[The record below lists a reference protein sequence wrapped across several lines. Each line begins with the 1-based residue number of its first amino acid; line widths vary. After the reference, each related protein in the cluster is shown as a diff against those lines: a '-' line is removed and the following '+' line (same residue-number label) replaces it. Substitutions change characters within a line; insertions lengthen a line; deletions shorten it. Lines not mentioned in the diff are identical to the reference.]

1 MPKIKTSKV
10 ILAVICVAIVA
21 ALAWTFFKPK
31 QQQPQYITET
41 VSRGDLENTVLATG
55 TLDATRLI
63 SVGAQVSGQV
73 KKMYVQLGD
82 EVKQGQLIAQ
92 IDSTTQQNSL
102 KTADAN
108 IKNLEAQRL
117 QQQANLNEK
126 QLEYR
131 RQQQMYAQDATA
143 KAELES
149 AEAAFKTAQAQVKA
163 LDAQIESA
171 KVTRS
176 TAQTNIG
183 YTQIVAPTDGTV
195 VAIVT
200 EEGQTVNA
208 NQSAPTIVKIA
219 KLQNMTIKAQV
230 SEADIM
236 KVEKGQQ
243 VYFTTLGDD
252 KKRYATLRQIEPAPD
267 SIASESSNAS
277 SSSSSTSSSA
287 IYYNALFDV
296 PNEDGKLRIDMTAQV
311 YIVLDSVKNA
321 LLVPSS
327 ALSSRPAGAQ
337 NRSGHRP
344 SAGSSAPAAE
354 QKTER
359 DKNAPRLQRLNLNA
373 EQKQAIESG
382 KASLS
387 VVRVLQ
393 QDGSAQPKQV
403 LIGINNRV
411 NAQVLAGLNQG
422 DQVII
427 ADSSDT
433 SAASANS
440 GNRRRGPMGM

>member
-1 MPKIKTSKV
+1 MPKIKASKM
-10 ILAVICVAIVA
+10 IIAVVCVAIIA
-21 ALAWTFFKPK
+21 ALAWTFLKPK

-92 IDSTTQQNSL
+92 IDSTTQENSL

-117 QQQANLNEK
+117 QQKANLNEK

-131 RQQQMYAQDATA
+131 RQQQMYAQDATS

-149 AEAAFKTAQAQVKA
+149 AEAAYKTAQAQIKA

-183 YTQIVAPTDGTV
+183 YTRIVAPTDGTV
-195 VAIVT
+195 IAIVT

-267 SIASESSNAS
+267 SISSESSNSS

-327 ALSSRPAGAQ
+327 AGAQ
-337 NRSGHRP
+337 NRTARTQT
-344 SAGSSAPAAE
+344 AGASTPNAE
-354 QKTER
+354 HKQR
-359 DKNAPRLQRLNLNA
+359 DKDKNTPSFERLNLNT
-373 EQKQAIESG
+373 EQKQAVAEG

-387 VVRVLQ
+387 VVRILQ
-393 QDGSAQPKQV
+393 ADGSAQPKQV

-411 NAQVLAGLNQG
+411 NAQVLAGLKQG

-427 ADSSDT
+427 ADSADT

>member
-1 MPKIKTSKV
+1 MIIFYSLTPMPKIKFFR
-10 ILAVICVAIVA
+10 IIIALLCIALLAY
-21 ALAWTFFKPK
+21 LAWSYFKPK
-31 QQQPQYITET
+31 QEQPQYITESVT
-41 VSRGDLENTVLATG
+41 RGDL
-55 TLDATRLI
+55 
-63 SVGAQVSGQV
+63 
-73 KKMYVQLGD
+73 D

-92 IDSTTQQNSL
+92 IDSTTQENSF
-102 KTADAN
+102 KTAEAN

-117 QQQANLNEK
+117 QQEANLNEA
-126 QLEYR
+126 QLAYK
-131 RQQQMYAQDATA
+131 RQQQMFAQDATS

-149 AEAAFKTAQAQVKA
+149 AEASFKTAQAQIKA
-163 LDAQIESA
+163 INAQIESA
-171 KVTRS
+171 KVTKS

-183 YTQIVAPTDGTV
+183 YTRIVAPTDGTV

-252 KKRYATLRQIEPAPD
+252 SKRYATLRQIEPAPD
-267 SIASESSNAS
+267 SISSESSTS
-277 SSSSSTSSSA
+277 TSSSSSTA

-296 PNEDGKLRIDMTAQV
+296 PNNDGKLRIDMTAQV
-311 YIVLDSVKNA
+311 YIVLDSAQNA
-321 LLVPSS
+321 LLLP
-327 ALSSRPAGAQ
+327 L
-337 NRSGHRP
+337 
-344 SAGSSAPAAE
+344 E
-354 QKTER
+354 
-359 DKNAPRLQRLNLNA
+359 RLNLTA
-373 EQKQAIESG
+373 AQQQLIKDG
-382 KASLS
+382 KANLS

-393 QDGSAQPKQV
+393 ADGSAQPKQV

-411 NAQVLAGLNQG
+411 NAQVLAGLKEG
-422 DQVII
+422 DQVVI

-433 SAASANS
+433 SAATANS
-440 GNRRRGPMGM
+440 SNKRRNGPPMGM

>member
-1 MPKIKTSKV
+1 MPKIKASKM
-10 ILAVICVAIVA
+10 IIAVVCVAIIA
-21 ALAWTFFKPK
+21 ALAWVFLKPK

-92 IDSTTQQNSL
+92 IDSTTQENSL

-117 QQQANLNEK
+117 QQEANLNEK
-126 QLEYR
+126 QLEFR
-131 RQQQMYAQDATA
+131 RQQQMYAQDATS

-149 AEAAFKTAQAQVKA
+149 AEAAYKTAQAQIKA
-163 LDAQIESA
+163 LDAQIESG

-267 SIASESSNAS
+267 SIATESSSS
-277 SSSSSTSSSA
+277 SSSSSTSSSSA

-311 YIVLDSVKNA
+311 YIVLDSVNNA

-327 ALSSRPAGAQ
+327 ALSSRPASAQ
-337 NRSGHRP
+337 NRTQTQTAGASTP
-344 SAGSSAPAAE
+344 SAE
-354 QKTER
+354 HKR
-359 DKNAPRLQRLNLNA
+359 DKDKNTPRLERLNLSA
-373 EQKQAIESG
+373 AQKQAVEDG

-387 VVRVLQ
+387 VVRVLKA
-393 QDGSAQPKQV
+393 DGSAQPKQV

-411 NAQVLAGLNQG
+411 NAQVIAGLKEG

>member
-1 MPKIKTSKV
+1 MPKIKFFKMM
-10 ILAVICVAIVA
+10 IALLCIALLAF
-21 ALAWTFFKPK
+21 LAWNYFKPK
-31 QQQPQYITET
+31 QEQPQYITEM

-55 TLDATRLI
+55 TLDATKLI

-73 KKMYVQLGD
+73 QKMYVQLGD

-92 IDSTTQQNSL
+92 IDSTTQENSL
-102 KTADAN
+102 KTAEAN

-117 QQQANLNEK
+117 QQEANLNEA
-126 QLEYR
+126 QLAYK
-131 RQQQMYAQDATA
+131 RQQQMFAQDATS

-149 AEAAFKTAQAQVKA
+149 AEATFKTAIAQVKA
-163 LDAQIESA
+163 IDAQIESA
-171 KVTRS
+171 KVTKS

-183 YTQIVAPTDGTV
+183 YTRIVAPTDGTV

-208 NQSAPTIVKIA
+208 NQSTPTIVKIA

-252 KKRYATLRQIEPAPD
+252 SKRYASLRQIEPAPD
-267 SIASESSNAS
+267 SISDESSTTS
-277 SSSSSTSSSA
+277 SSSNTA
-287 IYYNALFDV
+287 VYYNALFDV
-296 PNEDGKLRIDMTAQV
+296 PNQDGKLRIDMTAQV
-311 YIVLDSVKNA
+311 YIVLDAAENA
-321 LLVPSS
+321 LLVPSTAIS
-327 ALSSRPAGAQ
+327 NRPAKTKQNTTAQ
-337 NRSGHRP
+337 
-344 SAGSSAPAAE
+344 AAASSADNKSDAAPT
-354 QKTER
+354 QAPKLER
-359 DKNAPRLQRLNLNA
+359 LKLNA
-373 EQKQAIESG
+373 AQQQLLKDG

-393 QDGSAQPKQV
+393 ADGSAQPKQV

-411 NAQVLAGLNQG
+411 HAQVLAGLKEG
-422 DQVII
+422 DQVVI
-427 ADSSDT
+427 ADSSET

-440 GNRRRGPMGM
+440 GNRRRNGPPMGM